1 MSWNW
6 LNYISISAI
15 SSFIHAFLVFHSS
28 DHQSEIWRCY
38 YSALPKSRM
47 NFPLLS
53 ILGCWWFAIQT
64 EHLVSCLNIHDKLL
78 MFWDVVWL
86 WSVVAFGCFSVRWKR
101 LSVSESSVTFRQKMD
116 FSTLQE
122 YSPSAGKTR
131 NLKLLWY
138 WKSVI

>member
-28 DHQSEIWRCY
+28 DHQTLAVF

-47 NFPLLS
+47 NFPLLL

-64 EHLVSCLNIHDKLL
+64 EHLVLCLNIHDKLL
-78 MFWDVVWL
+78 MYMLRCGLVVVCCCVCFHCLEVRLGVFQCDESVCLWIQCDVQTED
-86 WSVVAFGCFSVRWKR
+86 G
-101 LSVSESSVTFRQKMD
+101 
-116 FSTLQE
+116 LQE
-122 YSPSAGKTR
+122 YSVCREKQKEHLET
-131 NLKLLWY
+131 
-138 WKSVI
+138 